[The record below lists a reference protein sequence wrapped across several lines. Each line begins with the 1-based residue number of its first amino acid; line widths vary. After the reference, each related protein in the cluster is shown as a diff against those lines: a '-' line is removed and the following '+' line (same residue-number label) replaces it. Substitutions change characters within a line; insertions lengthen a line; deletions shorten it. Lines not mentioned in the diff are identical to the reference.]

1 MKTSLGRLNVLYPTP
16 TTLVGAMVD
25 GRPNFIT
32 IAYVGIMEHT
42 HLSIGMNKNHYTNA
56 GIKASGVFSIC
67 FPSEDLVVQ
76 TDYCGLVSGRDTDK
90 ESLFDLFYGELGN
103 APMIEQCPVCIECR
117 LDRTIDFPSHEV
129 FVGEIVQTFADE
141 AVLRDGKIDLA
152 LVRPLLFDMT
162 SRQYWSLGQP
172 VAPCWK
178 IGRQLR
184 QGRTDQG

>member
-1 MKTSLGRLNVLYPTP
+1 MKTRLGQLNALYPTP
-16 TTLVGAMVD
+16 PTLVGAMVD

-42 HLSIGMNKNHYTNA
+42 HLSIGMNKSHYTNA
-56 GIKASGVFSIC
+56 GIKASGAFSIC

-76 TDYCGLVSGRDTDK
+76 TDYCGLVSGKDTDK
-90 ESLFDLFYGELGN
+90 GSLFDLFYGDLAT

-117 LDRTIDFPSHEV
+117 LDRVIDFPSHEV

-141 AVLRDGKIDLA
+141 AVLKNGKIDLA
-152 LVRPLLFDMT
+152 LVRPLLFDMS

-178 IGRQLR
+178 IGRQL
-184 QGRTDQG
+184 QADPTTQP